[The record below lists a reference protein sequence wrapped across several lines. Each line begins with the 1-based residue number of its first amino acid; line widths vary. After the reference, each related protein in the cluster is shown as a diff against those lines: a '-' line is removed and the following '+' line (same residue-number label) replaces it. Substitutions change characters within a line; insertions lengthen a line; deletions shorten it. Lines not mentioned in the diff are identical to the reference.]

1 MADQT
6 TDDETAPETP
16 AEKADEGADEKAD
29 EDAEAPILGIEFQY
43 IKDLSFENL
52 SGHTAPEAVLQ
63 NPDVKIEVSTNA
75 RPLGGNRYE
84 VSLFFRAEAMLESG
98 ETLFI
103 AELTYA
109 GAFLI
114 GDVPQEAVAQLLL
127 IDGAYLLFP
136 FARSVLATV
145 TREGGFPPLMINPMD
160 FAALYSQSNLEGSA
174 PDTGSGGNGGNGQA

>member
-1 MADQT
+1 MADQP

-16 AEKADEGADEKAD
+16 AEGEGEGADENA
-29 EDAEAPILGIEFQY
+29 AGPLLGIEFQY

-52 SGHTAPEAVLQ
+52 SGHGAPEAVQQ

-84 VSLFFRAEAMLESG
+84 VSLFFRAEAMLEGG

-109 GAFLI
+109 GAFVVEN
-114 GDVPQEAVAQLLL
+114 VPDDAIARILL
-127 IDGAYLLFP
+127 IDGAHLLFP
-136 FARSVLATV
+136 FARSVLALV

-160 FAALYSQSNLEGSA
+160 FAALYSQSNMEGAA
-174 PDTGSGGNGGNGQA
+174 PASGNQGNGQA